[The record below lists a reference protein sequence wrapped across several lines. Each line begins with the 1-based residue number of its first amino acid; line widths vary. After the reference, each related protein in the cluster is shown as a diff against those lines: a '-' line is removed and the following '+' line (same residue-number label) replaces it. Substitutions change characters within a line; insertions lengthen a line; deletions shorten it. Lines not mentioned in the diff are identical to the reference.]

1 MTATGSNQAKGKDW
15 IYLAQEVRDEV
26 YSYSRYNDGLS
37 DIEGGNHL
45 RAGVGLSGGTM
56 LTFNRLRF
64 DTLTR
69 KFVFYIKDSLSWNQ
83 SLLPHVGRRGD
94 GLDFVQLTVSELK
107 SPKLLFYSLLPTQ
120 TRRTKRFMSLFQN
133 GRKKC
138 KRLEQIETVST
149 HNLT

>member
-1 MTATGSNQAKGKDW
+1 M
-15 IYLAQEVRDEV
+15 

-83 SLLPHVGRRGD
+83 SLLPHLGRRGD
-94 GLDFVQLTVSELK
+94 GLDFVQLTNYFSILYYLLK
-107 SPKLLFYSLLPTQ
+107 QDEPNDSCLCFKMDEKNAKGLSKL
-120 TRRTKRFMSLFQN
+120 
-133 GRKKC
+133 
-138 KRLEQIETVST
+138 KRLVLII
-149 HNLT
+149 